1 MFTCV
6 GGVFCVSFCVFQ
18 PPQPP
23 TNKNTDKKAK
33 KTIHKIDTAE
43 KRNIYRIEKN
53 AGNTVDEG
61 DVMLILESMKMEIEI
76 LAEKKGIIKS
86 FLVEEGD
93 LVQEG
98 QHLADIETS

>member
-1 MFTCV
+1 MELFKV
-6 GGVFCVSFCVFQ
+6 ISE
-18 PPQPP
+18 
-23 TNKNTDKKAK
+23 
-33 KTIHKIDTAE
+33 TAGT
-43 KRNIYRIEKN
+43 IYRIEKN

-61 DVMLILESMKMEIEI
+61 DVILILESMKMEIEI
-76 LAEKKGIIKS
+76 LAEKKGIVKS

>member
-1 MFTCV
+1 MELFKVTSETA
-6 GGVFCVSFCVFQ
+6 G
-18 PPQPP
+18 
-23 TNKNTDKKAK
+23 
-33 KTIHKIDTAE
+33 TIF
-43 KRNIYRIEKN
+43 RIEKN

-61 DVMLILESMKMEIEI
+61 DVILILESMKMEIEI

-98 QHLADIETS
+98 QHLANIETS

>member
-1 MFTCV
+1 MELFKVT
-6 GGVFCVSFCVFQ
+6 SE
-18 PPQPP
+18 
-23 TNKNTDKKAK
+23 
-33 KTIHKIDTAE
+33 TAGT
-43 KRNIYRIEKN
+43 IYRIEKN

-61 DVMLILESMKMEIEI
+61 DVILILESMKMEIEI

-98 QHLADIETS
+98 QHLANIETG

>member
-1 MFTCV
+1 MELFKVTSETA
-6 GGVFCVSFCVFQ
+6 G
-18 PPQPP
+18 
-23 TNKNTDKKAK
+23 
-33 KTIHKIDTAE
+33 TI
-43 KRNIYRIEKN
+43 YGIEKN

-61 DVMLILESMKMEIEI
+61 DVILILESMKMEIEI

>member
-1 MFTCV
+1 MELFKVT
-6 GGVFCVSFCVFQ
+6 SE
-18 PPQPP
+18 
-23 TNKNTDKKAK
+23 
-33 KTIHKIDTAE
+33 TAGT
-43 KRNIYRIEKN
+43 IYRIEKN

-61 DVMLILESMKMEIEI
+61 DVILILESMKMEIEI

-86 FLVEEGD
+86 FLVVEGD